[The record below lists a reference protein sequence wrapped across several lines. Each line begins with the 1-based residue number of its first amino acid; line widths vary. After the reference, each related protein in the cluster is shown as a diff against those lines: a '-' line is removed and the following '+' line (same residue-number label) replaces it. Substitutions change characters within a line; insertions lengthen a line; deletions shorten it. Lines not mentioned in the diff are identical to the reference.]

1 MRTHSLSNQTWSSPA
16 FSGRP
21 ELLRIRPS
29 DGGPERFFDSE
40 AGTKCCPETALLCAV
55 LENAFVCFQNR
66 FDISEAQAAENW
78 FFSDDARAIFS
89 FVSVCAALGLEPG
102 FIRKRLVIL
111 RRGDLN
117 SAGGKR

>member
-16 FSGRP
+16 VSGRP

-29 DGGPERFFDSE
+29 DGGPELFFGAE
-40 AGTKCCPETALLCAV
+40 AHPAVSPETALLCAV

-102 FIRKRLVIL
+102 FIRKRLGIL